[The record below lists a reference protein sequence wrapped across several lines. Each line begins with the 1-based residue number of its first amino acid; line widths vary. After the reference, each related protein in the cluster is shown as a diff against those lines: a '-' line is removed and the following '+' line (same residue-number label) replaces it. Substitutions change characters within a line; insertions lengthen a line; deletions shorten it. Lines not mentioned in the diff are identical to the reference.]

1 MPISAHRAPPCRR
14 CFCSGLGGFALLLV
28 LGGLPL
34 LLSHAFGI
42 AVRIRPRRHRG
53 LARWIDVAPG
63 LLVDTTTATEGLKL
77 CDRLGST
84 LLVRLRLGLTIPC
97 THSMD
102 TTASGRPMR
111 CVRASIVLSRSCS
124 REQAPYTRKHK
135 RGPEHDRESTIRCKE
150 TGTRTASV
158 ADAADI

>member
-34 LLSHAFGI
+34 LLPHAFGI

-84 LLVRLRLGLTIPC
+84 LLVRLRLGL
-97 THSMD
+97 SMHPL
-102 TTASGRPMR
+102 SGYDGKRTR
-111 CVRASIVLSRSCS
+111 YAVCVRIDCAFAVTLTRPRAAARAHAASR
-124 REQAPYTRKHK
+124 
-135 RGPEHDRESTIRCKE
+135 
-150 TGTRTASV
+150 
-158 ADAADI
+158 